1 MPLVRGDLLR
11 ARRVVPVRIEP
22 SLADCNHARRILL
35 AGHLNAPTPLTNLLQ
50 HPLWQADSLGS
61 PLPDCEYGV
70 SVSLPLWQHVIGYEE
85 KDPAVVS
92 KFRSGYPRFCCPPA
106 IGELFASAE
115 KKHATK
121 GERALVFPRVLHAE
135 RCLEYVM
142 ERSELE
148 PDQCRATEYEKTN
161 PLGVAIFPEA
171 HHALA
176 RQFWRFCGEVVS
188 TRQAADALG
197 KAKLST
203 TKEDGQAAHRTLRQ
217 RLAQLSGQLPD
228 DVFLFPS
235 GMAATYAVHRM
246 LLDLFRHQRTM
257 QLDFPYVDVLKLQ
270 QQFGRGCIFFPVM
283 DDADYDAV
291 AARLKQ
297 EPIAGVFSEIPTNPL
312 LRCVDYE
319 RLKSFSGTTPLVI
332 DDTIGT
338 IANVDAFRFADV
350 VTTSLTKAFSGTG
363 DLMAGSVI
371 INSSSPHGPAF
382 RKWMRGHGG
391 HQLFHADAVALEE
404 NSRDFA
410 DRVKQATSN
419 SIALY
424 HALKG
429 HPKVGRLWHTI
440 NEGGSGYAKVMR
452 HEQAHSTL
460 FSMTLKEAAEA
471 PRFYDALRVCKG
483 PSLGTNFTLACPYT
497 LLAHYDELDWAES
510 CGVPRDL
517 IRVSVGVEPVED
529 LIQRF
534 HSALDAA

>member
-1 MPLVRGDLLR
+1 LTDLL
-11 ARRVVPVRIEP
+11 
-22 SLADCNHARRILL
+22 L
-35 AGHLNAPTPLTNLLQ
+35 

-92 KFRSGYPRFCCPPA
+92 RFRSGYPRFCCPPA
-106 IGELFASAE
+106 ISELFDTAQKRHAKKGEL
-115 KKHATK
+115 
-121 GERALVFPRVLHAE
+121 ALVFPRLIHAE

-142 ERSELE
+142 DRSALE
-148 PDQCRATEYEKTN
+148 PQECRVTEYSKDN
-161 PLGVAIFPEA
+161 PLGVAIYPEA

-197 KAKLST
+197 LAKATSNKT
-203 TKEDGQAAHRTLRQ
+203 DGQAAHRTLRQ
-217 RLAQLSGQLPD
+217 RLATLSGQQPD

-235 GMAATYAVHRM
+235 GMAATFAVHRM
-246 LLDLFRHQRTM
+246 LQDLFKHQRTM

-270 QQFGRGCIFFPVM
+270 QQYGRGCVFLPVM
-283 DDADYDAV
+283 DDAAYGTAK
-291 AARLKQ
+291 ARLQQ
-297 EPIAGVFSEIPTNPL
+297 EAISGIFTEVPTNPL

-319 RLKSFSGTTPLVI
+319 RLRSFTRDTPLII

-338 IANVDAFRFADV
+338 VVNVDAFRFADV
-350 VTTSLTKAFSGTG
+350 VTSSLTKAFSGAG

-371 INSSSPHGPAF
+371 LNSSSPHGPVF
-382 RKWMRGHGG
+382 RKWMRGHAD
-391 HQLFHADAVALEE
+391 HQLFHADAVALEQ
-404 NSRDFA
+404 NSRDFPE
-410 DRVKQATSN
+410 RVRQATQN

-424 HALKG
+424 EALQH
-429 HPKVGRLWHTI
+429 HPKVGRIWHTK
-440 NEGGSGYAKVMR
+440 NEGGAGYRQVMR
-452 HEQAHSTL
+452 QESAHSSL
-460 FSMTLKEAAEA
+460 FSMTLKDPAAA

-517 IRVSVGVEPVED
+517 IRISSGLESAHDLVE
-529 LIQRF
+529 RF
-534 HSALDAA
+534 HQALAQA